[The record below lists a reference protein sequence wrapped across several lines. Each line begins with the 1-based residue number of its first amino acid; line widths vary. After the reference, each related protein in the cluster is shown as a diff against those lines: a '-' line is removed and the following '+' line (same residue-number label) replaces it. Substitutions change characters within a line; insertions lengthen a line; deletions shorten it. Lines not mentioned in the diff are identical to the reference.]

1 MEKNLFDHLFVN
13 ANYIKLLLFIKVVI
27 LLITIFLF
35 IINSSNRLK
44 ISTRLNRLNRLN
56 RYSNTQK
63 NESDYYKGYNIKDI
77 NTFLTLNYNE
87 ILVEAIPNYSII
99 KPVFSIIVAFYNRKD
114 TIKKAITSIQ
124 NQNFKSYEII

>member
-1 MEKNLFDHLFVN
+1 MEKNLFDYLFVN

-35 IINSSNRLK
+35 IINSLNRLK
-44 ISTRLNRLNRLN
+44 ISTRLNRLNI
-56 RYSNTQK
+56 YSNTQK

-87 ILVEAIPNYSII
+87 ILVKVIPNYSII
-99 KPVFSIIVAFYNRKD
+99 KPVFSI
-114 TIKKAITSIQ
+114 
-124 NQNFKSYEII
+124 NF